1 MRVLIFLFFL
11 SPFAGFAQECRLALV
26 LALDVSG
33 SVNDREYRLQ
43 ISGLAAALNDPD
55 VRQAILGGGGAHVDL
70 AAFEWSSQNHQFIIQ
85 PWVTLD
91 SHAAIDGAVA
101 RIGAYRKQRAGLKTA
116 LSTAMLFAGELLRG
130 KSECWEHKIDVSA
143 DGPNNIGPPVSESYR
158 ADTLAGVTV
167 NALAVGSLGGAV
179 EPGSSRALKDTEL
192 KHYYEREVIRG
203 PGAFAMVA
211 WGYQD
216 YARAMREKLLRELAP
231 AAIGFN
237 R

>member
-167 NALAVGSLGGAV
+167 NALVVGSLGDA
-179 EPGSSRALKDTEL
+179 EPGTLEALEDKDL
-192 KHYYEREVIRG
+192 RQYYEREVIRG
-203 PGAFAMVA
+203 PGAFAMIA
-211 WGYQD
+211 RGYPD